1 MVGVTVDVN
10 AAAIA
15 RVQRMLEEVAKQSPK
30 RLAIETRRAALYICQ
45 GLKKRTR
52 KAPKKIPR
60 REYLLE
66 PSPLP
71 PRYIHSNGAGN
82 RLLRRWAL
90 TRKLGTSSEY
100 TKHYYVY
107 TNAKRGKN
115 GKMTGKNQAE
125 EKREVLARHGGI
137 SRAGLAK
144 KSWGWIAK
152 GIYAAS
158 NQGDLSWKRIR
169 CERRDPRRYVKGMF
183 NAFGLGAEARITN
196 ALDYILEAMPQG
208 AVSDAITAAYKRLEH
223 NIKRNIEKMIKR

>member
-1 MVGVTVDVN
+1 MLGVSVDVD
-10 AAAIA
+10 AAALA
-15 RVQRMLEEVAKQSPK
+15 RVQGMLNKVAKQSPK

-60 REYLLE
+60 REYSLV

-71 PRYIHSNGAGN
+71 PRYVHSNGAGH

-90 TRKLGTSSEY
+90 TRKKGTPAEY

-115 GKMTGKNQAE
+115 GKMKGKNQAA

-137 SRAGLAK
+137 PRAGLAK

-152 GIYAAS
+152 GIHAAS
-158 NQGDLSWKRIR
+158 NQGDLSWKRTKG
-169 CERRDPRRYVKGMF
+169 ERRDPRRYVKGESQTSATG
-183 NAFGLGAEARITN
+183 AFARIRN
-196 ALDYILEAMPQG
+196 HLDYIRSSMPPG
-208 AVSDAITAAYKRLEH
+208 AVSEAIVASTKRLEH
-223 NIKRNIEKMIKR
+223 NIKNHIERVTK